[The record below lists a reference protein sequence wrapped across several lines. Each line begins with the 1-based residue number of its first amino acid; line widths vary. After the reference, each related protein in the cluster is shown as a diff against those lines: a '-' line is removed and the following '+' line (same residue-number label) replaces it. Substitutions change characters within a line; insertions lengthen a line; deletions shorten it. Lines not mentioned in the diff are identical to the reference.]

1 MASPPPHLSSH
12 HQLPALHSVS
22 LLSTSDVR
30 YPNDRSHP
38 ERAMRLFVHVAE
50 ARGLAWPPSRAAS
63 PSGVY
68 AKIKA
73 GKHKSRTR
81 AVTGTPDPVW
91 NEEFAFWMGEEEEVE
106 EGTVGLKLS
115 VFREGG
121 GDGGGGRAAKL
132 LGRVRVYV
140 EEEAE
145 AKPPTW
151 FSLQPR
157 RHRGAKSKTKDCGE
171 ILLTVSLHGRNCNHN
186 GISSS
191 HSSFCDGAGD
201 PQPKLPPVVLTNIP
215 SSTESDNIM
224 NIEHGQREA
233 HSAATECDKSRK
245 SFLAGSQNYDSLEL
259 SDTLPGIESAEDAKS
274 LDGTFED
281 AMEIMQTRDQID
293 IPENL
298 QGGILLE
305 QTYMIEPKHLNS
317 LLYKPNSQFRR
328 DLAQQQGSLD
338 YEEKPWKWRCQDN
351 PCLSRF
357 VSYTKAAT
365 KLVKAVKATEEQV
378 YLKADGKKFA
388 VLNRVCTPNVP
399 YGNCFQVLLLYKIT
413 PGPDLS
419 SGETSSCLS
428 ISWDINFHQS
438 TVMKSIIEATARQGL
453 KESYESFA
461 ELLSHHIKP
470 LSSKEHLLA
479 PLQLDHRS
487 NWKLFMQYFC
497 NPTVCSTILMVSYVF
512 CHILLSEPQKIQ
524 GLEFDGFDL
533 PDTFGELLVAGILF
547 LQVQHVV
554 TMISH
559 FVQARVQRGSD
570 HGIEAHGDGWLLTV
584 ALVEGSRLPSAAPG
598 FPDPYVVFSCNG
610 RSRTSSVQ
618 LQTTNPQW
626 NDILEFDAMQEP
638 PSVLDVQVFSFEG
651 PFDRELCLGHAEINF
666 LRHTR
671 EELADMWISLEGRLA
686 RSSRSKLHL
695 RILVG
700 STGGAETIREY
711 LRKMEKEVGKKMNF
725 PSPNKN
731 STFQKIFAL
740 PPEEFLIHEFSCC
753 LKRKLP
759 LQGKVYLSA
768 RVFGFYANFFGY
780 KTKFFFLWEDMEDIH
795 VLSPSLTTVG
805 SPALVVTLRSGRGL
819 DARRGAKTLDE
830 EGRLKF
836 QFQSFASF
844 GKASRTIMAL
854 WGSKSRAGEQHAKV
868 EEDQV
873 DQVLC
878 CDKRGNSD
886 SILSSEDFELSKAY
900 SLELP
905 LDVDVLMEV
914 FDGGCLEK
922 KIMGKVGC
930 LNYRVT
936 QWEATKLDCYQRSVD
951 YKFNSHMCVFGGE
964 VCSTQR
970 KNRTIDGDGWMVD
983 EAMTIH
989 NVPLEDHFRVH
1000 LSYRFESR
1008 PAVFS
1013 ASKCD
1018 VWIGVEWI
1026 KSTKLQKR
1034 ITRNVCEKLAERW
1047 KEILELVE
1055 KEASASLEG

>member
-1 MASPPPHLSSH
+1 
-12 HQLPALHSVS
+12 
-22 LLSTSDVR
+22 
-30 YPNDRSHP
+30 
-38 ERAMRLFVHVAE
+38 MRLFVHVAE
-50 ARGLAWPPSRAAS
+50 ARGLAWRPSRAAS
-63 PSGVY
+63 SSGVY

-81 AVTGTPDPVW
+81 AITGTRDPVW
-91 NEEFAFWMGEEEEVE
+91 NEEFAFWMGEDEEEE
-106 EGTVGLKLS
+106 EGTVELKVS

-121 GDGGGGRAAKL
+121 GDGGGGGGAEL

-145 AKPPTW
+145 AKPPAW

-171 ILLTVSLHGRNCNHN
+171 ILLAVSLHGRNCNHN
-186 GISSS
+186 GIRSCP
-191 HSSFCDGAGD
+191 HSSFCSGAGD

-215 SSTESDNIM
+215 LSTESDNTT
-224 NIEHGQREA
+224 NIEHGQIEA
-233 HSAATECDKSRK
+233 HSSAATEGDKSRT
-245 SFLAGSQNYDSLEL
+245 SFLGSSQNYDSLEL
-259 SDTLPGIESAEDAKS
+259 SDTISGIESAEDAKS
-274 LDGTFED
+274 LDGGTFED

-293 IPENL
+293 IPEDL
-298 QGGILLE
+298 QGGILLQ

-328 DLAQQQGSLD
+328 DLARRQGNLD
-338 YEEKPWKWRCQDN
+338 YEEKPWKWRCQDD

-357 VSYTKAAT
+357 VCYTKAAT
-365 KLVKAVKATEEQV
+365 KLVKKAVEATEEQV

-388 VLNRVCTPNVP
+388 VLNRVCTPSVP

-413 PGPDLS
+413 PGPDFS
-419 SGETSSCLS
+419 SGETSSCLT

-438 TVMKSIIEATARQGL
+438 TVMKGLIEATARRGL
-453 KESYESFA
+453 EESYESFA
-461 ELLSHHIKP
+461 ELLSQHIKP

-487 NWKLFMQYFC
+487 NWKLFMQHLC
-497 NPTVCSTILMVSYVF
+497 NLTVCSTILMALYVF

-533 PDTFGELLVAGILF
+533 PDTFGELIVAGILV
-547 LQVQHVV
+547 LRVQHVA

-559 FVQARVQRGSD
+559 FIQARVQRGSD

-584 ALVEGSRLPSAAPG
+584 ALVEGSRLPSAAAAPG

-618 LQTTNPQW
+618 LQTSDPQW

-638 PSVLDVQVFSFEG
+638 PSVLDVQVFSFDG
-651 PFDRELCLGHAEINF
+651 TFDRELCLGHAEINF
-666 LRHTR
+666 LRHTP

-695 RILVG
+695 RIFVG
-700 STGGAETIREY
+700 STGGDETIREY
-711 LRKMEKEVGKKMNF
+711 LQKMEKEVGKKMSF
-725 PSPNKN
+725 RSPDKNN

-759 LQGKVYLSA
+759 LHGRVYLSA
-768 RVFGFYANFFGY
+768 RVLGFYANFFGY
-780 KTKFFFLWEDMEDIH
+780 KTKFCFLWEDVEDMH
-795 VLSPSLTTVG
+795 VVSPSLTTVG
-805 SPALVVTLRSGRGL
+805 SPALIVTLRSGRGL

-844 GKASRTIMAL
+844 NKASRTIMAL

-873 DQVLC
+873 VQLFFFLLLRLLLLV
-878 CDKRGNSD
+878 
-886 SILSSEDFELSKAY
+886 
-900 SLELP
+900 LP
-905 LDVDVLMEV
+905 LLQ
-914 FDGGCLEK
+914 
-922 KIMGKVGC
+922 VG
-930 LNYRVT
+930 
-936 QWEATKLDCYQRSVD
+936 E
-951 YKFNSHMCVFGGE
+951 
-964 VCSTQR
+964 
-970 KNRTIDGDGWMVD
+970 
-983 EAMTIH
+983 
-989 NVPLEDHFRVH
+989 P
-1000 LSYRFESR
+1000 
-1008 PAVFS
+1008 PAVFP
-1013 ASKCD
+1013 ASNCD
-1018 VWIGVEWI
+1018 VWIGVEWLR
-1026 KSTKLQKR
+1026 STKLQKR
-1034 ITRNVCEKLAERW
+1034 ITRNVCEKLAKRS
-1047 KEILELVE
+1047 KEMLEPTGEGSIGFLLRGIVLVLGFS
-1055 KEASASLEG
+1055 KLRVNEAFSLRIDYRLA